1 MVFWER
7 AVGFGERAISV
18 ASLPPSV
25 PQRSLLSAFDVL
37 QAYRREGWR
46 FFTFGRDAPRKKMV
60 DLSAVD
66 QMMNVF
72 ILVIHQ

>member
-1 MVFWER
+1 MEAVVFWER

-46 FFTFGRDAPRKKMV
+46 FFTFSRDA
-60 DLSAVD
+60 D
-66 QMMNVF
+66 QRMNVF
-72 ILVIHQ
+72 ILVINQ